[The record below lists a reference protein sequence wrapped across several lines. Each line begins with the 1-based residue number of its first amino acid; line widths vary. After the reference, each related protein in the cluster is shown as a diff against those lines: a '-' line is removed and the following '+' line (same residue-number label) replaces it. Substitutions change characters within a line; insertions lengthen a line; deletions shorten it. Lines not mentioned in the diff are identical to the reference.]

1 MIAASESPNRG
12 VWHWMLFGE
21 RELRAGW
28 RLLIFLA
35 IVIALIKASD
45 VSLGVLLHRTD
56 GDTKYLVFTS
66 THFIMFLLAT
76 RIMGRIEGK
85 TIADYGLPWRK
96 MFRVQFMQGRGARSR
111 RGIPFLGHDT
121 CTSSPLRRG
130 C

>member
-1 MIAASESPNRG
+1 
-12 VWHWMLFGE
+12 MLFGE

-56 GDTKYLVFTS
+56 GDTKYLVFTT

-85 TIADYGLPWRK
+85 TIADYGPPWRR
-96 MFRVQFMQGRGARSR
+96 MFRMQFMQG
-111 RGIPFLGHDT
+111 L
-121 CTSSPLRRG
+121 
-130 C
+130 